1 MNEKDYNKEISKSI
15 EVLTS
20 QDILDKYG
28 ITEYTVDDLVRDFED
43 SYSYKVEQAR
53 IFKILD
59 AADHSDIWK
68 TYKRKIPTHVQ
79 TPTHNPITIIKE
91 ATKASIMPTSFQG
104 EFRALSLAARD
115 VADICNKY
123 FAMKWSASG
132 MDQINDEAAD
142 YAYLHGTSGVLFGWN
157 DNVIDYSDVANYFNP
172 SKHVQFQ
179 AKAWHPS
186 NVFPDPSGETV
197 EEMSYLYFAE
207 RKSKKFLKTI
217 ARFQPAMYAIENAN
231 DVYGALNTNVVPDPS
246 KKIMPDIVTFI
257 TCYKRVNRM
266 TKDPVTG
273 EVKLTPK
280 VDVIYMAGKNILDIS
295 PNIEPNIIP
304 FVPLYDEKIPN
315 NFWGISKCYK
325 VLSMVITLNQLDS
338 IEATHYFK
346 NQNPAEF
353 INALAGLNV
362 AQYQNKRDNPDS
374 AFTVNC
380 DPKLVQ
386 AFANRPDLPKT
397 IDGFRQYLLECIA
410 NISGVDAA
418 YLGRSYGSIQ
428 TTGGVEQSIDRATMR
443 DNNRIK
449 NIDTFIR
456 KEIEIMCQF
465 YMAHGQSETF
475 YPQQNQL
482 LHEKT
487 NSAEQALKFDPN
499 ALIAREDIEINVTN
513 AAPRSNQSYEDAAMA
528 LMELQM
534 KYNPS
539 EHGYADFITPE
550 ELINWMNIPKSQKHL
565 IAERMRAQQEN
576 MKLEEYTAVIS
587 AFGQL
592 VDGGMEPEQALM
604 EVAKQI
610 EASKL
615 GQLPAV
621 SGLGAQNINGVMPG
635 GEGGNI
641 PQ

>member
-1 MNEKDYNKEISKSI
+1 MDEKSYNQKLAEAAEQI
-15 EVLTS
+15 TS
-20 QDILDKYG
+20 QSILDSYG
-28 ITEYTVDDLVRDFED
+28 ITEYNVDDLVRDFETA
-43 SYSYKVEQAR
+43 YSYKTEQAR

-68 TYKRKIPTHVQ
+68 TYNRKIPKHVQ

-104 EFRALSLAARD
+104 EFRPLTLDARE
-115 VADICNKY
+115 VAKVCNKY
-123 FAMKWSASG
+123 FAMKWEASD
-132 MDQINDEAAD
+132 MDQHNSEAAD
-142 YAYLHGTSGVLFGWN
+142 YAFLHGTSGVLFGWN
-157 DNVIDYSDVANYFNP
+157 DVVIDYADVSNYFNP
-172 SKHVQFQ
+172 AKHTEFQ

-186 NVFPDPSGETV
+186 NIFPDPSAETV

-207 RKSKKFLKTI
+207 KKSKAFLKTI
-217 ARFQPAMYAIENAN
+217 GRFANALYAIDNAN
-231 DVYGALNTNVVPDPS
+231 DAYGNLNTNHIPDKS
-246 KKIMPDIVTFI
+246 KQSSNDIVTFI
-257 TCYKRVNRM
+257 TCYKRVNRVSQDPM
-266 TKDPVTG
+266 TGKTVI
-273 EVKLTPK
+273 TPK

-304 FVPLYDEKIPN
+304 FVPLYDEKMPN

-325 VLSMVITLNQLDS
+325 VLSLVLTLNQIDS
-338 IEATHYFK
+338 IEATSYFK

-353 INALAGLNV
+353 INSLAGINV
-362 AQYQNKRDNPDS
+362 AQYQNKRDNPDA

-386 AFANRPDLPKT
+386 AFAQRPDLPKT
-397 IDGFRQYLLECIA
+397 IDEFRKYLIEEIA
-410 NISGVDAA
+410 NISGVDSA

-428 TTGGVEQSIDRATMR
+428 TTGGVEQAVDRATMR

-449 NIDTFIR
+449 MIDKFIR

-465 YMAHGQSETF
+465 YIVKGQQETF
-475 YPQQNQL
+475 YAAGTKAS
-482 LHEKT
+482 HDE
-487 NSAEQALKFDPN
+487 AGQALQFDPA
-499 ALIAREDIEINVTN
+499 ALIAREDIEISVTN
-513 AAPRSNQSYEDAAMA
+513 AAPRSNQSLEDAAMS

-534 KYNPS
+534 KYDPQS
-539 EHGYADFITPE
+539 KGYADFITPE
-550 ELINWMNIPKSQKHL
+550 ELIDWMNIPKSQKN
-565 IAERMRAQQEN
+565 IIQERMRAQQEN

-592 VDGGMEPEQALM
+592 VDGGMDPQQALL

-615 GQLPAV
+615 GQLPATT
-621 SGLGAQNINGVMPG
+621 GMGTGPTNGEMPPAQ
-635 GEGGNI
+635 
-641 PQ
+641 

>member
-1 MNEKDYNKEISKSI
+1 MNEKDYAKQISQSM
-15 EVLTS
+15 EYLTS

-28 ITEYTVDDLVRDFED
+28 ITEYNVDDLIRDFEE

-68 TYKRKIPTHVQ
+68 TYNRKIPAHVQ
-79 TPTHNPITIIKE
+79 TPAHNPITIIKE
-91 ATKASIMPTSFQG
+91 ATKASIMPTSYQG
-104 EFRALSLAARD
+104 EFRALSLEARD
-115 VADICNKY
+115 VADVSNKY
-123 FAMKWSASG
+123 FAMKWAAVD
-132 MDQINDEAAD
+132 MDHINDEAGD
-142 YAYLHGTSGVLFGWN
+142 YAYLLGTSGVLFGWN
-157 DNVIDYSDVANYFNP
+157 NIIIDSADVANYFNP
-172 SKHVQFQ
+172 SKKVQFQ

-186 NVFPDPSGETV
+186 NIFPDPSAETV
-197 EEMSYLYFAE
+197 EEMSYIYFVE
-207 RKSKKFLKTI
+207 RKSKKFLKSI
-217 ARFQPAMYAIENAN
+217 SRFQNAMYAIENAN
-231 DVYGALNTNVVPDPS
+231 DAYGNVNTNIVTDAS
-246 KKIMPDIVTFI
+246 KKNMSSTISFI

-266 TKDPVTG
+266 TTDPITG
-273 EVKLTPK
+273 ETKLTPK

-325 VLSMVITLNQLDS
+325 VLSLVITLNQLDS
-338 IEATHYFK
+338 IEATYYFK

-362 AQYQNKRDNPDS
+362 SNYQNKRDNPDA

-380 DPKLVQ
+380 DPKVVQ
-386 AFANRPDLPKT
+386 EFAKRPDLPKT
-397 IDGFRQYLLECIA
+397 IDAFRMYLLECIA

-428 TTGGVEQSIDRATMR
+428 TTGGVEQALDRATMR
-443 DNNRIK
+443 DVNRIK
-449 NIDTFIR
+449 NIDKFIR

-465 YMAHGQSETF
+465 YIAHGQVESF
-475 YPQQNQL
+475 YPQVSQNNHEQL
-482 LHEKT
+482 T
-487 NSAEQALKFDPN
+487 SAENVLQFDPN
-499 ALIAREDIEINVTN
+499 ALIARDDIEINVSN
-513 AAPRSNQSYEDAAMA
+513 AAPRSNQSYEDSAMA

-534 KYNPS
+534 KYNPA

-550 ELINWMNIPKSQKHL
+550 ELINWLNIPKSQKHL
-565 IAERMRAQQEN
+565 ILERMRAQQEN
-576 MKLEEYTAVIS
+576 LKLEEYTAVIS

-592 VDGGMEPEQALM
+592 VDGGMDPQQALI

-621 SGLGAQNINGVMPG
+621 SGLGAQNINGAMPG
-635 GEGGNI
+635 APAPGV
-641 PQ
+641 Q

>member
-1 MNEKDYNKEISKSI
+1 MNEKDYTKTISETYESM
-15 EVLTS
+15 TS
-20 QDILDKYG
+20 QDVLDFYH
-28 ITEYTVDDLVRDFED
+28 ITEYNVDNLVQDFETA
-43 SYSYKVEQAR
+43 YSYKVEQAR
-53 IFKILD
+53 VFKILD
-59 AADHSDIWK
+59 AADHSDVWK
-68 TYKRKIPTHVQ
+68 TFNRKIPKHVQ

-104 EFRALSLAARD
+104 EFRALTLDARE
-115 VADICNKY
+115 VANVCNKY
-123 FAMKWSASG
+123 FGMKWEAAG
-132 MDQINDEAAD
+132 MDSVNSEAAD
-142 YAYLHGTSGVLFGWN
+142 YGYLHGTSGVLFGWN
-157 DNVIDYSDVANYFNP
+157 QNIIDFADVSNYFNP
-172 SKHVQFQ
+172 AKHSQFQ

-186 NVFPDPSGETV
+186 NVFPDPSAEHV
-197 EEMSYLYFAE
+197 EEMSYLYFVE

-217 ARFQPAMYAIENAN
+217 SRFQKALYAIDNAN
-231 DVYGALNTNVVPDPS
+231 DAYGNVNPNVILDS
-246 KKIMPDIVTFI
+246 AKKSMDDTVTFI

-266 TKDPVTG
+266 EQDSITG
-273 EVKLTPK
+273 EMRLVPR

-304 FVPLYDEKIPN
+304 FVPLYDEKIPG

-325 VLSMVITLNQLDS
+325 VLSLVLTLNQLDS
-338 IEATHYFK
+338 IEATSYFK

-353 INALAGLNV
+353 INSLAGLNV
-362 AQYQNKRDNPDS
+362 PEYQNKRDNPNA

-380 DPKLVQ
+380 DPKVVQ
-386 AFANRPDLPKT
+386 AFAQRPELPKT
-397 IDGFRQYLLECIA
+397 LDGFRQYLLEEIA

-443 DNNRIK
+443 DGNRIK
-449 NIDTFIR
+449 QIDKFIR

-465 YMAHGQSETF
+465 YIAHGQVESF
-475 YPQQNQL
+475 YDQGNVNTAS
-482 LHEKT
+482 HD
-487 NSAEQALKFDPN
+487 QAGEMLQFDPM
-499 ALIAREDIEINVTN
+499 ALIAREDIEISVTN
-513 AAPRSNQSYEDAAMA
+513 SAPRSNQSMEDAAMA

-550 ELINWMNIPKSQKHL
+550 ELINWMNIPKSQKNI

-576 MKLEEYTAVIS
+576 LKLEEYTAVIS

-592 VDGGMEPEQALM
+592 VEGGMDPEMALQ
-604 EVAKQI
+604 EVARQI

-621 SGLGAQNINGVMPG
+621 SGLGATNINGAMPTN
-635 GEGGNI
+635 ESM

>member
-1 MNEKDYNKEISKSI
+1 MDEKSYNKQLADAAEKI
-15 EVLTS
+15 TS
-20 QDILDKYG
+20 QEILDKYG
-28 ITEYTVDDLVRDFED
+28 ITEYNVDDLIRDFEN
-43 SYSYKVEQAR
+43 SYAYKTEQAR

-68 TYKRKIPTHVQ
+68 TFNRKIPRHVQ

-104 EFRALSLAARD
+104 EFRALTKEAWE
-115 VADICNKY
+115 VAKVCNKY
-123 FAMKWSASG
+123 FAMKWEASD
-132 MDQINDEAAD
+132 MDQHNSEAAD
-142 YAYLHGTSGVLFGWN
+142 YAFLQGTSGVLFGWN
-157 DNVIDYSDVANYFNP
+157 DIIIDYADISNYFNP
-172 SKHVQFQ
+172 AKHTEFQ

-186 NVFPDPSGETV
+186 NIFPDPSAETV

-207 RKSKKFLKTI
+207 KKSKAFLKTI
-217 ARFQPAMYAIENAN
+217 SRFADALWAIDNAN
-231 DVYGALNTNVVPDPS
+231 DAYGSLNQNHIPDKDKQNTS
-246 KKIMPDIVTFI
+246 DVVTFI
-257 TCYKRVNRM
+257 TCYKRVNRVIINPE
-266 TKDPVTG
+266 TKQAQIA
-273 EVKLTPK
+273 PK
-280 VDVIYMAGKNILDIS
+280 VDVIYMAGKHILDVS

-325 VLSMVITLNQLDS
+325 VLSLVLTLNQIDS

-362 AQYQNKRDNPDS
+362 AQYQNKRDNPDA

-397 IDGFRQYLLECIA
+397 IDSFRQYLLQEIA

-428 TTGGVEQSIDRATMR
+428 TTGGVEQAVDRATMR
-443 DNNRIK
+443 DSNRIK
-449 NIDTFIR
+449 MIDKFIR

-465 YMAHGQSETF
+465 YIAKGKAESF
-475 YPQQNQL
+475 YAQGGSIASHDQ
-482 LHEKT
+482 
-487 NSAEQALKFDPN
+487 AGQALQFDPA
-499 ALIAREDIEINVTN
+499 ALIAREDIEISVSNS
-513 AAPRSNQSYEDAAMA
+513 APRSNQSLEDAAMA
-528 LMELQM
+528 LMEMQM
-534 KYNPS
+534 KYDPAA
-539 EHGYADFITPE
+539 HGYPDFITPE
-550 ELINWMNIPKSQKHL
+550 EFIDWMNIPKSQKNIL
-565 IAERMRAQQEN
+565 AERMRAQQEN

-592 VDGGMEPEQALM
+592 VDGGMDPQQALV
-604 EVAKQI
+604 EVAKQV

-615 GQLPAV
+615 GQLPATT
-621 SGLGAQNINGVMPG
+621 GLGAGNINGGMPPAQ
-635 GEGGNI
+635 

>member
-1 MNEKDYNKEISKSI
+1 MNEKDYNAQIS
-15 EVLTS
+15 ENLETLTS
-20 QDILDKYG
+20 QDILDKYN
-28 ITEYTVDDLVRDFED
+28 ITEYNVDDLVRDFED
-43 SYSYKVEQAR
+43 AYSYKVEQAR

-68 TYKRKIPTHVQ
+68 TYKRKIPAHVQ
-79 TPTHNPITIIKE
+79 TPAHNPITIIKE

-104 EFRALSLAARD
+104 EFRALSAEAKE
-115 VADICNKY
+115 VATICNKY
-123 FAMKWSASG
+123 FAIKWAASD

-157 DNVIDYSDVANYFNP
+157 GNIIDYSDVANYFNP
-172 SKHVQFQ
+172 AKHAQFQ

-186 NVFPDPSGETV
+186 NVFPDPAAETV
-197 EEMSYLYFAE
+197 DEMSYLYFAE

-231 DVYGALNTNVVPDPS
+231 DAYGTLNSNVVADAS
-246 KKIMPDIVTFI
+246 KKVMPETVTFI

-266 TKDPVTG
+266 IQDPITG

-280 VDVIYMAGKNILDIS
+280 VDVIYMAGRNILDIS

-315 NFWGISKCYK
+315 NFWGVSKCYK

-362 AQYQNKRDNPDS
+362 AQYQNKRDNPDA

-386 AFANRPDLPKT
+386 EFAKRPDLPKT

-410 NISGVDAA
+410 NVSGVDAA

-449 NIDTFIR
+449 NIDKFIR

-465 YMAHGQSETF
+465 YMCHGQAETF
-475 YPQQNQL
+475 YPQNES
-482 LHEKT
+482 LHENK
-487 NSAEQALKFDPN
+487 SEEKQLEFDPA

-513 AAPRSNQSYEDAAMA
+513 AAPRSNQSYEDAAMT

-534 KYNPS
+534 KYDPAK
-539 EHGYADFITPE
+539 HGYPDFITPE

-565 IAERMRAQQEN
+565 ISERMRAQQEN
-576 MKLEEYTAVIS
+576 LKVEEYTAVIS

-592 VDGGMEPEQALM
+592 VDGGMEPEQALI

-621 SGLGAQNINGVMPG
+621 SGLGATNLNGQMPPAND
-635 GEGGNI
+635 GNV

>member
-1 MNEKDYNKEISKSI
+1 
-15 EVLTS
+15 
-20 QDILDKYG
+20 
-28 ITEYTVDDLVRDFED
+28 
-43 SYSYKVEQAR
+43 
-53 IFKILD
+53 
-59 AADHSDIWK
+59 
-68 TYKRKIPTHVQ
+68 
-79 TPTHNPITIIKE
+79 
-91 ATKASIMPTSFQG
+91 
-104 EFRALSLAARD
+104 
-115 VADICNKY
+115 
-123 FAMKWSASG
+123 
-132 MDQINDEAAD
+132 
-142 YAYLHGTSGVLFGWN
+142 
-157 DNVIDYSDVANYFNP
+157 
-172 SKHVQFQ
+172 
-179 AKAWHPS
+179 
-186 NVFPDPSGETV
+186 
-197 EEMSYLYFAE
+197 
-207 RKSKKFLKTI
+207 
-217 ARFQPAMYAIENAN
+217 MYAIENAN
-231 DVYGALNTNVVPDPS
+231 DAYGNLNSNVVPDSS
-246 KKIMPDIVTFI
+246 KKNMSSTVTFI
-257 TCYKRVNRM
+257 TCYKRVNRI
-266 TKDPVTG
+266 TKDPVSG
-273 EVKLTPK
+273 EVKVTPK

-304 FVPLYDEKIPN
+304 FVPLYDEKMPN

-353 INALAGLNV
+353 INSLAGLNV
-362 AQYQNKRDNPDS
+362 ANYQNKRDNPDA

-380 DPKLVQ
+380 DPRIVQ
-386 AFANRPDLPKT
+386 AFAVRPDLPKT

-410 NISGVDAA
+410 NVSGVDAA

-428 TTGGVEQSIDRATMR
+428 TTGGVSQAVDRATMR

-449 NIDTFIR
+449 NIDRFIR

-465 YMAHGQSETF
+465 YMAHGQAETF
-475 YPQQNQL
+475 YPQTNQI
-482 LHEKT
+482 LHDQT
-487 NSAEQALKFDPN
+487 NNAEQVLEFDPT

-513 AAPRSNQSYEDAAMA
+513 AAPRSNQSFEDAAMQ

-592 VDGGMEPEQALM
+592 VEGGMDPQQALL
-604 EVAKQI
+604 EVSKQI

-621 SGLGAQNINGVMPG
+621 SGLGVQNINGAMPAPQG
-635 GEGGNI
+635 GPI
-641 PQ
+641 SK

>member
-20 QDILDKYG
+20 QDILDKYD

-43 SYSYKVEQAR
+43 SYAYKVEQAR

-68 TYKRKIPTHVQ
+68 TYKRKIPAHVQ

-104 EFRALSLAARD
+104 EFRALSLDARD
-115 VADICNKY
+115 VAEICNKY
-123 FAMKWSASG
+123 FAMKWSASC

-186 NVFPDPSGETV
+186 NVFPDPSAETV

-217 ARFQPAMYAIENAN
+217 ARFQPAMYSIENAN
-231 DVYGALNTNVVPDPS
+231 DTYGTLNTNVVPDQS
-246 KKIMPDIVTFI
+246 KKVMPDIVTFI

-266 TKDPVTG
+266 TQDPVTK

-386 AFANRPDLPKT
+386 AFAQRPDLPKT

-410 NISGVDAA
+410 NISGVDSA

-465 YMAHGQSETF
+465 YMAHGQAETF

-482 LHEKT
+482 LHEKA
-487 NSAEQALKFDPN
+487 NSAEEALKFDPT

-587 AFGQL
+587 AFGKL

-621 SGLGAQNINGVMPG
+621 SGLGAQNINGAMPG
-635 GEGGNI
+635 SEGGNI

>member
-1 MNEKDYNKEISKSI
+1 
-15 EVLTS
+15 
-20 QDILDKYG
+20 
-28 ITEYTVDDLVRDFED
+28 
-43 SYSYKVEQAR
+43 
-53 IFKILD
+53 
-59 AADHSDIWK
+59 
-68 TYKRKIPTHVQ
+68 
-79 TPTHNPITIIKE
+79 
-91 ATKASIMPTSFQG
+91 
-104 EFRALSLAARD
+104 
-115 VADICNKY
+115 
-123 FAMKWSASG
+123 MKWSAAG
-132 MDQINDEAAD
+132 IDQINDEAGD
-142 YAYLHGTSGVLFGWN
+142 YAFLHGTSGVLFGWN
-157 DNVIDYSDVANYFNP
+157 DNIIDYADVANYFNP
-172 SKHVQFQ
+172 SKNVQFQ

-186 NVFPDPSGETV
+186 NIFPDPSAETV

-207 RKSKKFLKTI
+207 RKSKKFLKSIT
-217 ARFQPAMYAIENAN
+217 RFQEAMYAIENAN
-231 DVYGALNTNVVPDPS
+231 DAYGNLNSNVVPDSS
-246 KKIMPDIVTFI
+246 KKNMSSTVTFI
-257 TCYKRVNRM
+257 TCYKRVNRI
-266 TKDPVTG
+266 TKDPVSG
-273 EVKLTPK
+273 EVKVTPK

-304 FVPLYDEKIPN
+304 FVPLYDEKMPN

-353 INALAGLNV
+353 INSLAGLNV
-362 AQYQNKRDNPDS
+362 ANYQNKRDNPDA

-380 DPKLVQ
+380 DPRIVQ
-386 AFANRPDLPKT
+386 AFAVRPDLPKT

-410 NISGVDAA
+410 NVSGVDAA

-428 TTGGVEQSIDRATMR
+428 TTGGVSQAVDRATMR

-449 NIDTFIR
+449 NIDRFIR

-465 YMAHGQSETF
+465 YMAHGQAETF
-475 YPQQNQL
+475 YPQTNQI
-482 LHEKT
+482 LHDQT
-487 NSAEQALKFDPN
+487 NNAEQVLEFDPT

-513 AAPRSNQSYEDAAMA
+513 AAPRSNQSFEDAAMQ

-592 VDGGMEPEQALM
+592 VEGGMDPQQALL
-604 EVAKQI
+604 EVSKQI

-621 SGLGAQNINGVMPG
+621 SGLGVQNINGAMPAPQG
-635 GEGGNI
+635 GPI
-641 PQ
+641 SK

>member
-1 MNEKDYNKEISKSI
+1 MNEKDYNKTLTENL
-15 EVLTS
+15 ETVTS
-20 QDILDKYG
+20 QDILDRYG
-28 ITEYTVDDLVRDFED
+28 ITEYNVDDLVRDFEEA
-43 SYSYKVEQAR
+43 YSYKVEQAR

-68 TYKRKIPTHVQ
+68 AYNRKIPNYVQ

-104 EFRALSLAARD
+104 EFRALSLDARE
-115 VADICNKY
+115 VAEVCNKY
-123 FAMKWSASG
+123 FSMKWSAAG
-132 MDQINDEAAD
+132 IDQINDEAGD
-142 YAYLHGTSGVLFGWN
+142 YAFLHGTSGVLFGWN
-157 DNVIDYSDVANYFNP
+157 DNIIDYADVSNYFNP
-172 SKHVQFQ
+172 SKHIQFQ

-186 NVFPDPSGETV
+186 NIFPDPSAESV

-207 RKSKKFLKTI
+207 RKSKKFLKSI
-217 ARFQPAMYAIENAN
+217 ARFQSAMYAIEYAN
-231 DVYGALNTNVVPDPS
+231 DAYGGINSNIIHDAS
-246 KKIMPDIVTFI
+246 KKSMDSTVTFI
-257 TCYKRVNRM
+257 TCYKRVHRM
-266 TKDPVTG
+266 TQDPVSGAVT
-273 EVKLTPK
+273 LTPK

-304 FVPLYDEKIPN
+304 FVPLYDEKMPN

-325 VLSMVITLNQLDS
+325 ALSLVITLNQLDS

-362 AQYQNKRDNPDS
+362 ANYQNKRDNPDA

-386 AFANRPDLPKT
+386 SFAQRPDLPKN

-410 NISGVDAA
+410 NVSGVDAA
-418 YLGRSYGSIQ
+418 YLGRNYGSIQ
-428 TTGGVEQSIDRATMR
+428 TTGGVEQAIDRATMR
-443 DNNRIK
+443 DSNRIK
-449 NIDTFIR
+449 NIDRFIR

-465 YMAHGQSETF
+465 YIAHGKTETF
-475 YPQQNQL
+475 YSPNNQI
-482 LHEKT
+482 LHDDTK
-487 NSAEQALKFDPN
+487 SAEQALQFDPT

-513 AAPRSNQSYEDAAMA
+513 AAPRSNQSFEDAAMT

-534 KYNPS
+534 KYNPA

-592 VDGGMEPEQALM
+592 VDGGMDPQQALI
-604 EVAKQI
+604 EVAKQV

-621 SGLGAQNINGVMPG
+621 SGLGAGNINGAIPSG
-635 GEGGNI
+635 TDGNI

>member
-1 MNEKDYNKEISKSI
+1 MNEQEYNKQLSETIDAI
-15 EVLTS
+15 TS

-43 SYSYKVEQAR
+43 SYAYKVEQAR

-68 TYKRKIPTHVQ
+68 TYNRKIPNYVQ

-104 EFRALSLAARD
+104 EFRALTLEARE

-123 FAMKWSASG
+123 FAMKWLASG
-132 MDQINDEAAD
+132 MDQVNDECAD
-142 YAYLHGTSGVLFGWN
+142 YAFLLGTSGVLFGWN
-157 DNVIDYSDVANYFNP
+157 ENIIDYADISNYFNP

-186 NVFPDPSGETV
+186 NIFPDPTAESV
-197 EEMSYLYFAE
+197 EEMSYIYFVE

-217 ARFQPAMYAIENAN
+217 ARFQQAMYAIDNAN
-231 DVYGALNTNVVPDPS
+231 DVYGNINTNITPDPS
-246 KKIMPDIVTFI
+246 KKTMPDTVTFI
-257 TCYKRVNRM
+257 TCYKRVNRVS
-266 TKDPVTG
+266 KNPSTG
-273 EVKLTPK
+273 EVSITPK

-304 FVPLYDEKIPN
+304 FVPLYDEKMPN

-325 VLSMVITLNQLDS
+325 VLSMVIALNQLDS

-362 AQYQNKRDNPDS
+362 ANYQNKRDNPDA

-386 AFANRPDLPKT
+386 AFAQRPDLPKT

-410 NISGVDAA
+410 NVSGVDAA

-449 NIDTFIR
+449 NIDKFIR

-465 YMAHGQSETF
+465 YMAHGKVEEF
-475 YPQQNQL
+475 YPQKNSI
-482 LHEKT
+482 LHEQSGT
-487 NSAEQALKFDPN
+487 AEQALQFDPQ
-499 ALIAREDIEINVTN
+499 ALIAREDISIDVTN
-513 AAPRSNQSYEDAAMA
+513 AAPRSNQSFEDAAMQ

-534 KYNPS
+534 KYDPAA
-539 EHGYADFITPE
+539 HGYADFITPE
-550 ELINWMNIPKSQKHL
+550 ELINWMNIPRSQKYL

-592 VDGGMEPEQALM
+592 VDGGMDPQQALM

-621 SGLGAQNINGVMPG
+621 SGMGAQNINGQ
-635 GEGGNI
+635 I
-641 PQ
+641 PPTQQ